1 MVHTKKGVLFK
12 KVNRTAYGIT
22 DASQAEIEL
31 PGTHVYALRHGEDL
45 ALQAAFTMHCGKP
58 APRSV
63 ACVTF
68 GQRGRVCKELTFA
81 DALNL
86 FGADSA
92 LGQIGCRASTAG
104 HQRAI
109 DEARDGVEN
118 NKMATGTELLPLNR
132 QAGSRPSSGALRR
145 LAGLALALTIS
156 TGLAQAASL
165 CDGIQCNTGDGTCT
179 VTDSGLPLRLL
190 VRPDAN
196 LHEAAD
202 ETSAV
207 VQGNLASFS
216 VMYALEAM
224 NCDQDTDDPFNS
236 PVWYKVGFS
245 AREAAGYMS
254 ANRTVQWRNAM
265 SLAYTNPGASERRRV
280 LMFDQWDAI
289 DRFIE
294 GATKGEIDVGKTYDG
309 VLAGKDI
316 PPGVRAIEPERWVD
330 VDRRVYLLPVLQ
342 SEDLSQYYPE
352 DDFRALQIAA
362 LSKKPASGASGPC
375 DLQSDDAED
384 CVRAQGGGE
393 VDAID
398 IVWVIDMTL
407 SMQPYIDAV
416 AEAIFNASIAMR
428 EQIGAD
434 EKIRFGL
441 VGFRDD
447 VEGAPWLEF
456 VTRNFTP
463 ELLSTSEFEA
473 LMKEGRIKAADKST
487 GDFPE
492 EVFPGVREGA
502 RSAWREKSAKVMI
515 LIGDASSHPLGHP
528 KNTENLSEEA
538 VKTILNEQ
546 NIYLA
551 AVLLANPASAA
562 DSELAD
568 KQFRAL
574 SELDGGS
581 AFHRMQVSAAGAGG
595 EDLAKTLK
603 QVAVDIIDFASSNDM
618 SRLSGQDK
626 DEAGAA
632 IKKAIRAAAVDY
644 LGQEADPPADIT
656 AWVADRDIGSLD
668 KQAFEVRVVVTRKDV
683 LELKQLLTAVLAAV
697 RAGTKSDSGF
707 IEDTTR
713 GSAAV
718 AMDLALQD
726 DQKFKESGLVP
737 RWINSLPYRSPALS
751 YSIEEFLQQ
760 PADDRTKFEERIASL
775 INAYEQVLSN
785 TDTWHALNDKDVEE
799 GQVHLLPLKLL
810 P

>member
-1 MVHTKKGVLFK
+1 M
-12 KVNRTAYGIT
+12 
-22 DASQAEIEL
+22 
-31 PGTHVYALRHGEDL
+31 
-45 ALQAAFTMHCGKP
+45 
-58 APRSV
+58 
-63 ACVTF
+63 
-68 GQRGRVCKELTFA
+68 
-81 DALNL
+81 
-86 FGADSA
+86 
-92 LGQIGCRASTAG
+92 
-104 HQRAI
+104 
-109 DEARDGVEN
+109 
-118 NKMATGTELLPLNR
+118 
-132 QAGSRPSSGALRR
+132 
-145 LAGLALALTIS
+145 
-156 TGLAQAASL
+156 
-165 CDGIQCNTGDGTCT
+165 
-179 VTDSGLPLRLL
+179 
-190 VRPDAN
+190 
-196 LHEAAD
+196 
-202 ETSAV
+202 
-207 VQGNLASFS
+207 
-216 VMYALEAM
+216 
-224 NCDQDTDDPFNS
+224 
-236 PVWYKVGFS
+236 
-245 AREAAGYMS
+245 
-254 ANRTVQWRNAM
+254 
-265 SLAYTNPGASERRRV
+265 
-280 LMFDQWDAI
+280 
-289 DRFIE
+289 
-294 GATKGEIDVGKTYDG
+294 
-309 VLAGKDI
+309 
-316 PPGVRAIEPERWVD
+316 
-330 VDRRVYLLPVLQ
+330 
-342 SEDLSQYYPE
+342 
-352 DDFRALQIAA
+352 
-362 LSKKPASGASGPC
+362 
-375 DLQSDDAED
+375 
-384 CVRAQGGGE
+384 RAQGGGE

-398 IVWVIDMTL
+398 IVWVIDMTM

-473 LMKEGRIKAADKST
+473 LMKEGKIRAADQST

-502 RSAWREKSAKVMI
+502 RSAWREKSAKIMI

-538 VKTILNEQ
+538 VKALLNEQ

-551 AVLLANPASAA
+551 AVLLANPESSA
-562 DSELAD
+562 DSEVAD
-568 KQFRAL
+568 KQFRTL

-581 AFHRMQVSAAGAGG
+581 AFHRMQVTAAGAGG
-595 EDLAKTLK
+595 AELAKTLK

-618 SRLSGQDK
+618 SRLSGKGAEDK

-644 LGQEADPPADIT
+644 LGQEAEPPADIT

-683 LELKQLLTAVLAAV
+683 MELKQLLTVVLAAV
-697 RAGTKSDSGF
+697 RAGAKSDSGF

-718 AMDLALQD
+718 AMDLALKD
-726 DQKFKESGLVP
+726 DEKFKDSGLVP

-760 PADDRTKFEERIASL
+760 PADDRTKFEERIANL

-785 TDTWHALNDKDVEE
+785 TDVWHALNDKDVEE